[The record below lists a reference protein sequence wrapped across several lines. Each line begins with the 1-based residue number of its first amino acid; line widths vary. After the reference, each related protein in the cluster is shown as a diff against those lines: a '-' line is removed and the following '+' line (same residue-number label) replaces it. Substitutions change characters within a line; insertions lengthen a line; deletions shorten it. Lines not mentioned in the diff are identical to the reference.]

1 MNIEQQIKNLWCD
14 FESDCTHTTE
24 EIKEFYETL
33 ADLEAKKDELEQT
46 EENYLKVFWSAR

>member
-1 MNIEQQIKNLWCD
+1 MNIEQQIKKLWSD

-24 EIKEFYETL
+24 DIKEFYETL
-33 ADLEAKKDELEQT
+33 ADLEAKKEELIQT